1 MVRLKVYYLSRL
13 QSELLNFNSSMVRLK
28 EDEVKLLTRDT
39 IIFQFQYGA
48 IKSRLDFK
56 KNILIFKRS

>member
-1 MVRLKVYYLSRL
+1 MNLV
-13 QSELLNFNSSMVRLK
+13 F
-28 EDEVKLLTRDT
+28 T
-39 IIFQFQYGA
+39 ITVFQFHDGTIKSDGLNPFEVLIDEFQFHDGT